1 MAGTVAVAVSQLAKE
16 RNSPRKVPS
25 RLGIDHCSQK
35 LQLFDVTDLLV
46 LLVILT
52 PELGRKS
59 TRQYTM
65 GTFFNNRTC
74 CGNPWRVYA
83 MTAKENG
90 TANLVRAS
98 YEIAWQEYCS
108 LPGLTPDEICLA
120 RTSCARTSKFWPNS
134 ASVIRQKS

>member
-52 PELGRKS
+52 PGHRLTCAGQPSFNKIETVRK
-59 TRQYTM
+59 
-65 GTFFNNRTC
+65 
-74 CGNPWRVYA
+74 
-83 MTAKENG
+83 
-90 TANLVRAS
+90 
-98 YEIAWQEYCS
+98 
-108 LPGLTPDEICLA
+108 
-120 RTSCARTSKFWPNS
+120 
-134 ASVIRQKS
+134 